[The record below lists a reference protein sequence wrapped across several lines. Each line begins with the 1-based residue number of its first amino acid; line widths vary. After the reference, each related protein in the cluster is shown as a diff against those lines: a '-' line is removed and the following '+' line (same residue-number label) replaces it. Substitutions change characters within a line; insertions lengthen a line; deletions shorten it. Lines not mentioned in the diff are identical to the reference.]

1 MKGQSMLSMRFI
13 KAIKMG
19 EMGHNNGNPHPQR
32 AIPITKRQGLHSWT
46 FCASL

>member
-19 EMGHNNGNPHPQR
+19 EMGHNGNPHPQR